1 MTARLLASSGTGV
14 GIGVGVVVYVAVVVF
29 EIAALWHVFTKA
41 SERGWKAII
50 PIWNTLIVLKISGR
64 PWWWIFLFLIPL
76 VNIVVYIILYY
87 SLAKSF
93 AKGAGFAVGLI
104 ILPLI
109 FLPILGFGS
118 ASYAGPWGS
127 GPRAVEVY

>member
-14 GIGVGVVVYVAVVVF
+14 AIGVGVVVYVAVIVF

-64 PWWWIFLFLIPL
+64 PWWWIILFLIPL
-76 VNIVVYIILYY
+76 VNIVVYIVLYY

-93 AKGAGFAVGLI
+93 AKGIGFAVGLI

-127 GPRAVEVY
+127 GPRAVETY